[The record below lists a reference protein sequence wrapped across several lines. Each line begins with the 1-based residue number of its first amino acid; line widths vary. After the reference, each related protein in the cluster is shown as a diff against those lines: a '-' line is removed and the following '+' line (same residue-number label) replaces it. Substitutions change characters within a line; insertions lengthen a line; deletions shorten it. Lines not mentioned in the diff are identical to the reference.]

1 MSSAAATALLDAR
14 KTFPALRDRTFLD
27 AACVSL
33 IAQPVH
39 DAIRR
44 FLDLCLLPEAGDA
57 SRHHI
62 EMDEARPRT
71 VAEAA
76 RLLNA
81 DPASVA
87 LVESTSHG
95 LTIVA
100 NALPLRTGDR
110 VLIADT
116 EFLQVAIPW
125 QVRAKTAGIEIVPV
139 PTHDEGVVTPD
150 DFASAMDARTKV
162 VCVSSVQWNS
172 GWRIDLAG
180 LGELC
185 RLRGIWLIVDAIQEL
200 GACPIDMRAT
210 PVDAL
215 VAGGHK
221 WLNAPFGCGI
231 LYLGPRILQ
240 ELEPAGYGYLAVTEP
255 DGGWDEYFRTPSIS
269 PYSAF
274 TFVRTAKRFEIGG
287 TSNYPGAIGL
297 GASLR
302 QINEIGTGAIHA
314 HIQRLT
320 DRLHEELSRTG
331 ARVVSKREPA
341 SARSGITTFTY
352 DDVAHNREV
361 LRHLLSHRVQ
371 TSIRY
376 TSGVGGIRVSTHF
389 FNDEEDVE
397 KLVHAVRTAQ
407 V

>member
-1 MSSAAATALLDAR
+1 MIVTPAEAR
-14 KTFPALRDRTFLD
+14 KTFPALSDRTFLD

-44 FLDLCLLPEAGDA
+44 FLDLCLQPEAGDA
-57 SRHHI
+57 SLHHI
-62 EMDEARPRT
+62 EMDQARPRT

-76 RLLNA
+76 RLLSA

-95 LTIVA
+95 LNIVA
-100 NALPLRTGDR
+100 SALPLRAGDR
-110 VLIADT
+110 VLVADT

-125 QVRAKTAGIEIVPV
+125 QVRAKTTGIEIVPV

-150 DFASAMDARTKV
+150 DFARVMDARTRV

-180 LGELC
+180 LSELC
-185 RLRGIWLIVDAIQEL
+185 QSRGVWLIVDAIQEL
-200 GACPIDMRAT
+200 GACPIDVGVT

-269 PYSAF
+269 PYSTF

-302 QINEIGTGAIHA
+302 QINEIGIRTIHA
-314 HIQRLT
+314 HIRRLT
-320 DRLHEELSRTG
+320 DRLHEELPRTG

-352 DDVAHNREV
+352 DDTARNREV
-361 LRHLLSHRVQ
+361 LQRLLDRRVQ
-371 TSIRY
+371 ASIRY

-389 FNDEEDVE
+389 FNDESDIDR
-397 KLVHAVRTAQ
+397 LIHAIVRD
-407 V
+407 